1 MAVVPIFHIKVDPV
15 WQYFSA
21 LPTPVRKCC
30 FLLAILTL
38 PQTLNLCSVQHSFPF
53 SPAFLILVYPHQ
65 QLWLCNQSLGLLG
78 LQAHSGLLI
87 SNTCFALFPLLH
99 PMVRVSLYISRCLLT
114 LFSPTSLQYPY
125 SIHTEEKSC
134 SHFLSFIWCWNH
146 GFNINESHLNQA
158 ADLMFLTYVWIIC
171 FC

>member
-78 LQAHSGLLI
+78 LQVHSGLLI
-87 SNTCFALFPLLH
+87 SNTCFALFPGYGSVFIF
-99 PMVRVSLYISRCLLT
+99 PDASSLCSLPHLYNILT
-114 LFSPTSLQYPY
+114 QFILRR
-125 SIHTEEKSC
+125 
-134 SHFLSFIWCWNH
+134 SHVLIFFHSSDAETMGLI
-146 GFNINESHLNQA
+146 
-158 ADLMFLTYVWIIC
+158 
-171 FC
+171 